1 MVTFPNLKS
10 TTSAHVKAGR
20 TAGTLMD
27 EIEKRLRDTADECI
41 RRYEVWAKNRHD
53 GQTREN
59 MQEAIH
65 ELRKVA
71 SRLEVEL
78 AISEREELAMRP
90 IPIPPHRAARDRAQ
104 QTPPQDDDAGNR
116 APPAPSGAPM
126 GPGGV
131 AVSRLPRRR
140 RPEGEGGTPE

>member
-1 MVTFPNLKS
+1 
-10 TTSAHVKAGR
+10 
-20 TAGTLMD
+20 MD

-53 GQTREN
+53 SATREN

-78 AISEREELAMRP
+78 AISEREELAQRP
-90 IPIPPHRAARDRAQ
+90 IPIPPHRAARDRVAQ
-104 QTPPQDDDAGNR
+104 SPPQDDDAGNR
-116 APPAPSGAPM
+116 ASPP
-126 GPGGV
+126 PGGSSS
-131 AVSRLPRRR
+131 AAGPAGVSIRSLPRRR
-140 RPEGEGGTPE
+140 RPEGETTPPE